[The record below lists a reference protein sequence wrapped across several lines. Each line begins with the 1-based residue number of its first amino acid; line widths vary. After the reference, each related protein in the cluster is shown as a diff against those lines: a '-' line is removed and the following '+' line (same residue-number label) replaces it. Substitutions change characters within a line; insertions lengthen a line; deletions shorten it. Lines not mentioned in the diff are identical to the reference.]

1 MTLFNFFGKDDQE
14 TDLTAEDTPEDE
26 NSNPLGCEDLHAC
39 ITYFVAADGIP
50 RVDVELKDYEQET
63 LDSFCK
69 LLISLSLDVSFF
81 ETLDTIKEG
90 LIKEDR
96 VDVFAEI
103 ASQIASS
110 VAEGLEEN
118 HIKKSGEE
126 PCISPSEVL
135 Q

>member
-1 MTLFNFFGKDDQE
+1 M
-14 TDLTAEDTPEDE
+14 
-26 NSNPLGCEDLHAC
+26 
-39 ITYFVAADGIP
+39 P
-50 RVDVELKDYEQET
+50 RVDVELRDYEQET

-69 LLISLSLDVSFF
+69 LLISLSLDISFF

-96 VDVFAEI
+96 LDVFAEI

-110 VAEGLEEN
+110 VTGNSVEEN
-118 HIKKSGEE
+118 HTKKSGEE

>member
-1 MTLFNFFGKDDQE
+1 MSLFNFFARDDSQE
-14 TDLTAEDTPEDE
+14 NDPPAEDA
-26 NSNPLGCEDLHAC
+26 LVHEDLHAC
-39 ITYFVAADGIP
+39 ITYFVGADGMP
-50 RVDVELKDYEQET
+50 RVDVELRDYEQET

-69 LLISLSLDVSFF
+69 LLISLSLDISFF

-96 VDVFAEI
+96 LDVFAEI

-110 VAEGLEEN
+110 VTGNSVEEN
-118 HIKKSGEE
+118 HTKKSGEE

>member
-1 MTLFNFFGKDDQE
+1 MTLFNFFGKDGQE
-14 TDLTAEDTPEDE
+14 PGLPAEDDPEDE
-26 NSNPLGCEDLHAC
+26 NSNPLGYEDLHAC
-39 ITYFVAADGIP
+39 VTYFVAADGIP

-96 VDVFAEI
+96 ADVFAEI

-110 VAEGLEEN
+110 VAKGLED

-126 PCISPSEVL
+126 PCISTSEVL